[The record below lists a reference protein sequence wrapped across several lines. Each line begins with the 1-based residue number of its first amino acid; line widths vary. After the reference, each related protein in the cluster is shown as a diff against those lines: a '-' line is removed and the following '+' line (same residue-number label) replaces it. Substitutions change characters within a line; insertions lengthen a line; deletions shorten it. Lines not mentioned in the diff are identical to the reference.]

1 MLIEKLGKGSGL
13 VRKRTPSL
21 FEKCGNGVETRIFS
35 HVTYAEREAESARKV
50 ARMVKKG
57 KERMCWGS
65 AGKLN
70 WCCML
75 SSHLGHSQLT

>member
-21 FEKCGNGVETRIFS
+21 FEKCGNGVGTRIFS
-35 HVTYAEREAESARKV
+35 HVTYAESEAGSGRKV
-50 ARMVKKG
+50 ARKFKKG
-57 KERMCWGS
+57 KERLCWGS

-70 WCCML
+70 
-75 SSHLGHSQLT
+75 